1 VLNDPDAPVP
11 TSDDWLLGGRVRIRQ
26 PRNGARVAID
36 PIFLAASVSVEP
48 GQVVLDIG
56 CGSGA
61 ASLCLV
67 ARVPDCRV
75 VGLEL
80 QPDLARLAGDNVV
93 ANGLQRQIAVIAG
106 DLLRPSPGLVPGNFD
121 HVMANPPFLEHGR
134 ASPPQ
139 NPAKAAAAIEGEA
152 GLGDWV
158 RFAVKMVRSK
168 GSITFVHRAD
178 RLDALLGHLAGRV
191 GDVVIFPL
199 WPVAGRDASR
209 VLVRARKQV
218 AAPAR
223 LAAGLVLHEADGRF
237 TAAAEAVLRGG
248 EAMPL

>member
-1 VLNDPDAPVP
+1 MRL
-11 TSDDWLLGGRVRIRQ
+11 RQ
-26 PRNGARVAID
+26 PRDGARTAID
-36 PIFLAASVSVEP
+36 PIFLAAAVPAGP

-61 ASLCLV
+61 ASLCLA
-67 ARVPDCRV
+67 ARVPECRV

-80 QPDLARLAGDNVV
+80 QTDLTLLADDNI
-93 ANGLQRQIAVIAG
+93 AINGMTGRVCVLAG
-106 DLLRPSPGLVPGNFD
+106 DLLRPPPGLVPGSFD
-121 HVMANPPFLEHGR
+121 HVMANPPFLERGR
-134 ASPPQ
+134 ASPPP

-158 RFAVKMVRSK
+158 RFAVTMARPK

-178 RLDALLGHLAGRV
+178 RIDALLGYLAGGAGRA
-191 GDVVIFPL
+191 GGIVVFPL
-199 WPVAGRDASR
+199 WPAAGRDAGR
-209 VLVRARKQV
+209 VLVRARKQT

-237 TAAAEAVLRGG
+237 TAAAEAILRGG
-248 EAMPL
+248 AVLAL

>member
-1 VLNDPDAPVP
+1 VLNDPEARAP
-11 TSDDWLLGGRVRIRQ
+11 TSDDALLGGRVRINQ
-26 PRNGARVAID
+26 PRDGARVAID
-36 PIFLAASVSVEP
+36 PIFLAAAVPVEP

-61 ASLCLV
+61 ASLCLA
-67 ARVPDCRV
+67 ARVPECRV

-80 QPDLARLAGDNVV
+80 QPDLARLAGDNVA
-93 ANGLQRQIAVIAG
+93 ANGLQRQVAVIAG
-106 DLLRPSPGLVPGNFD
+106 DLLRPPRGLLPGSFD
-121 HVMANPPFLEHGR
+121 HVMANPPFLERGR

-178 RLDALLGHLAGRV
+178 RLDALLGYLAGRV
-191 GDVVIFPL
+191 GAVVIFPL

-209 VLVRARKQV
+209 VLVRARKQL

-223 LAAGLVLHEADGRF
+223 LAPGLVLHEADGRF